1 MNVKTR
7 EISEREYFSYGVIQK
22 QHLELLNAIRQAPD
36 NTEFQA

>member
-22 QHLELLNAIRQAPD
+22 QHLELLNAIGQAPD